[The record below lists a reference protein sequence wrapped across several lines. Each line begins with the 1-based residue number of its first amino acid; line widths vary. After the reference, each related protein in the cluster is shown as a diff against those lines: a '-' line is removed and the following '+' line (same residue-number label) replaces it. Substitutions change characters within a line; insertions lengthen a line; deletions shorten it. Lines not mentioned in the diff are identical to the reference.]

1 MIPFITKC
9 VFGWNFTT
17 KVPYSAPMILVDV
30 LRVNLL
36 RVSIVAA
43 VNFNVLEATEMSTLV
58 LLGLQD
64 L

>member
-1 MIPFITKC
+1 MPFITKC

-17 KVPYSAPMILVDV
+17 KVPDSAPMILVDE

-43 VNFNVLEATEMSTLV
+43 VNFKVLVATEMSTLV

>member
-1 MIPFITKC
+1 
-9 VFGWNFTT
+9 
-17 KVPYSAPMILVDV
+17 MILVDE

-43 VNFNVLEATEMSTLV
+43 VNFKVLVVTEMSTLV

>member
-1 MIPFITKC
+1 
-9 VFGWNFTT
+9 
-17 KVPYSAPMILVDV
+17 MILVDEV
-30 LRVNLL
+30 KVNLL

-43 VNFNVLEATEMSTLV
+43 VNFKVLKATDMSTLV